1 MKKFFLIALMSFFAH
16 HAIAQVKV
24 GNNPTTIQA
33 DAVLDIESTNKGV
46 LLPRMA
52 LTATTNPSPL
62 AAHVAG
68 MVIYNTATAGAAD
81 SAVVPG
87 IYYNNG
93 TKWFLSSQSAKGAT
107 EWRLGADTTVDA
119 EGDKKNIIYREG
131 YVTLGDSLKLDT
143 SAAFSVYK
151 KSSLNPRASITAQKV
166 IGINDDAAT
175 TTFQGAE
182 ISVYN
187 KIAPA
192 TTTSLHGLRVFT
204 KQGITARPSTGSM
217 LIRGI
222 VNDVQG
228 YSGTTATSGAN
239 GSWSSII
246 GLATTVNG
254 FANVAGETYGS
265 ITGNNITVSGSGTET
280 LSGVY
285 GQNINMSGLSSTSK
299 FPITRTGLNIQFSP
313 SIAILSDTAKEQ
325 NGILSTMKPTISNK
339 YGYGNVTNLNLV
351 TYMPQTPNKEVKG
364 IYNELNFQGTG
375 TYNASLTGVPM
386 DVIASHNVV
395 EKKSTTLVNDIGIMA
410 AQKNDM
416 NIYGSFSPGTQIG
429 GLINSISYIS
439 GNTAEG
445 NFLHF
450 PSITGVNNKLLLTLK
465 YVGPKKV
472 VGLANDVTIV
482 NNLADGGT
490 NIYSQRIDT
499 QYAFYNNYVVEG
511 GVSRL
516 ANGSGNI
523 NEIAGVYSVL
533 ENKTL
538 FTNTNANFNIIN
550 KYGAYFENK
559 TSGNVGERNITNNYG
574 VKVVNTNG
582 AGATITNSYGLH
594 ISGFGAD
601 ANAPNSY
608 AVFADGGASYFRDNV
623 AVGVTGATTEKLE
636 VNGAIK
642 VANSN
647 AATAAE
653 GTIRYNAT
661 IKKFQGQIGV
671 GQPGA
676 DANGWVDL
684 H

>member
-1 MKKFFLIALMSFFAH
+1 MKKIFLIALMSFFAH

-93 TKWFLSSQSAKGAT
+93 TKWFLSNQSTKGAT

-119 EGDKKNIIYREG
+119 ESDKKNIIYREG

-151 KSSLNPRASITAQKV
+151 KSSVNPKSVISAQKV
-166 IGINDDAAT
+166 IGVNDDPAT

-187 KIAPA
+187 KIAPSA
-192 TTTSLHGLRVFT
+192 SSTVNGLRVLT
-204 KQGITARPSTGSM
+204 KQGITARPGTAA
-217 LIRGI
+217 LNIRGI
-222 VNDVQG
+222 VNEIQG
-228 YSGTTATSGAN
+228 YSGTSTLAAPN
-239 GSWSSII
+239 GSWSGIT
-246 GLATTVNG
+246 GLLTTISAN
-254 FANVAGETYGS
+254 ANVAGETYGP
-265 ITGNNITVSGSGTET
+265 VSGNTIVLNAQGSET
-280 LSGVY
+280 VPAVT
-285 GQNINMSGLSSTSK
+285 GQNISLSGFGSSSK
-299 FPITRTGLNIQFSP
+299 FPIVRTGLNINVQPSGWTLADTAREQYGITSTFSP
-313 SIAILSDTAKEQ
+313 TNSNKFGYGTNINAKF
-325 NGILSTMKPTISNK
+325 ISNS
-339 YGYGNVTNLNLV
+339 GTA
-351 TYMPQTPNKEVKG
+351 PSKELKG
-364 IYNELNFQGTG
+364 IYNELNYRGLQT
-375 TYNASLTGVPM
+375 AVMPSLTGVPM
-386 DVIASHNVV
+386 EMIAMHNVV
-395 EKKSTTLVNDIGIMA
+395 NKSFDLMRMDVGTIA
-410 AQKNDM
+410 SQKNELNMSGDM
-416 NIYGSFSPGTQIG
+416 TVKGEMS
-429 GLINSISYIS
+429 GLINDVSYYSNSIAYDA
-439 GNTAEG
+439 N
-445 NFLHF
+445 HF
-450 PSITGVNNKLLLTLK
+450 PFIKGINNNINLSLQQAAPSKLFGITNEVSIVPGGNGWGYTKGIDSQYAVYNKYT
-465 YVGPKKV
+465 VGG
-472 VGLANDVTIV
+472 GLASATP
-482 NNLADGGT
+482 AFSGK
-490 NIYSQRIDT
+490 IY
-499 QYAFYNNYVVEG
+499 E
-511 GVSRL
+511 L
-516 ANGSGNI
+516 
-523 NEIAGVYSVL
+523 AGVYSVL
-533 ENKTL
+533 ENKINPTA
-538 FTNTNANFNIIN
+538 TNEHYTVIN
-550 KYGAYFENK
+550 KLGAYFENK
-559 TSGNVGERNITNNYG
+559 TSGSTGERRITNNYG
-574 VKVVNTNG
+574 VKIKNDNG
-582 AGATITNSYGLH
+582 GGATIANSYGLH

-661 IKKFQGQIGV
+661 TKRFQGQIGV